1 MKQKLLLIGII
12 VMLVLPNRVYAQ
24 VNISAGN
31 TITQDFTIG
40 TSATASMPSGWK
52 VEKNSSVRT
61 RGTYSGAASAT
72 EYIAGNSMSSSATGA
87 IYNFGA
93 GIAGSAVDRAV
104 GGLSS
109 SGGAKTVSIYVYL
122 YNNGAEQ
129 ISDLT
134 ISYDVEKYRNGSNS
148 AGFSIQ
154 MYYSTN
160 GTSWTSAGSDF
171 LTSFVADAD
180 NSNFASAPGSTVSIS
195 NKTLNQSI
203 NASGSLYLAWSYSV
217 TTGSTTS
224 NAQALGVDN
233 ISITANEPQ
242 VPTPT
247 ITINPT
253 TLSGFTYITGNGPS
267 TEQSFSISGSNLTD
281 DISIAATTNYEIS
294 TGTGGSFSAT
304 SPITLSQSGG
314 AVASTPIYVRL
325 KAGLS
330 VGTYNSEAI
339 TASSTDADDA
349 TVTASG
355 SVTAGPEPANQPTTF
370 TATTN
375 STTQITL
382 NWSNND
388 GSPAATGFLLLC
400 NTSGTFDNPVD
411 GTPQTNDTDVS
422 DGSGLINVSP
432 GSGTTEYS
440 WTSMNSYTAYY
451 FKVFP
456 FIGSLSSINYKTDGT
471 VATANATTLAAEPT
485 NQPTLL
491 ETVVNSSSS
500 ITLSWT
506 DATGG
511 QLPHYYIVK
520 AAAGSAP
527 TAPSDGT
534 AEADAALVKNIAQ
547 GVPTVTFT
555 GLTPETTYSF
565 AIWPYTNSSTA
576 IDYKTDGTVLSGDET
591 TGAVA
596 DDPKT
601 VNFDDAG
608 KWSVGTSGSSYGNY
622 SYTDQGVSF
631 QGTSVIRN
639 TTTAQDGFPG
649 ALGTYAWR
657 LNQIATTKLTITIAS
672 GGVNTWS
679 IKVKRWDN
687 SPMPDYTVK
696 YSTDGGNSFDSD
708 ANIDGTL
715 LTTSDWFTYEGTPIN
730 DASNNIIIE
739 IQNTGTTER
748 IMIDDFT
755 WTASTA
761 PAISVSTTS
770 LSGYTYNYGAGPS
783 AEQSFTVSGI
793 NLSNDISIAPPTNY
807 EISTGT
813 GGAFSATNPI
823 VLTQTGG
830 TVSSTTIYTRLKAGL
845 AMGDYNS
852 ENVTA
857 SSTGATSKTVSLSGT
872 VTTAPEPSNHPTSF
886 TATTNTSSQITV
898 SWTNNDGAQ
907 AASGYLVMANT
918 TGTFTS
924 PVDGTAQSDDIDMS
938 DDAGVKNVS
947 PGATTSEYVWQ
958 NLDAATT
965 YYFKVFAYNGSSTAI
980 NYKTDG
986 TVPTAN
992 ATTLSNYDNTS
1003 TITAPAAQISAGSI
1017 SSLVDTQGE
1026 AVAVFKFKVSDA
1038 GGDAT
1043 ATKITKVKL
1052 VPAASNTAD
1061 WSNHIQGAYLHN
1073 GTGSITPTNSSI
1085 TDTYVELTI
1094 NSADMTI
1101 AESSNQEFTVYLYLN
1116 TSNISDASVLSM
1128 QIAASHGFTTET
1140 VSSGFESTLS
1150 GGAISSADQ
1159 TISVV
1164 ATQFNFT
1171 AHPSNTNTNTN
1182 FAASISAID
1191 ANGNLDLNGSISATL
1206 AISAGTLTSV
1216 TGLTQSTASGVY
1228 SWSDLQCATPGTGL
1242 TLTVSGAITSATSN
1256 SFNLTSIPKIFF
1268 SEYIEGN
1275 GNNKAVEIYNG
1286 EVGSI
1291 DLSNFKINQYNGGS
1305 STVSST
1311 LTLTGTLAS
1320 GGTYV
1325 IYSSSTNPAADLEII
1340 SVGQLSNGTVM
1351 AYNGNDALELLYN
1364 DESIDIIGIKG
1375 NNPGTGWNVA
1385 GISTA
1390 TANRTL
1396 VRKQSVTQ
1404 GTTNWSTS
1412 AGTDASNSQWFVK
1425 DIDDFNYLGYH
1436 YAVWQGTS
1444 DNAWATAGNWKD
1456 SDAPGNASKV
1466 VIPADATSFPTLS
1479 QSTTFNELIIESG
1492 ATLIGTEHLTLNVSA
1507 TQQRSISA
1515 YSAPA
1520 ANDGWHLMAAP
1531 MSNADVDASD
1541 FTSGTYDLY
1550 RFDEVNN
1557 TWKNQENVANAAL
1570 FDDYV
1575 PGIGYLYATN
1585 STATK
1590 NFTGQ
1595 LNAAD
1600 VTISGLSKTA
1610 DKGQGWHLLG
1620 NPFPANLV
1628 WSTGWTLTNIGG
1640 TAQVM
1645 KADGTGYT
1653 TKTAGDIIAA
1663 NQGFFVQVSSAP
1675 GSLTIPIAAATHN
1688 AASFSAKSSTSDL
1701 TARLFIDETRNVETR
1716 ILFNSLATNDFDWD
1730 FDANYLAPFNADMPK
1745 VYTLI
1750 NDSVKLALNAMD
1762 FSTEK
1767 TIPIVLQ
1774 VTSESTL
1781 LFTVDGMESLP
1792 IDIDL
1797 LLHDYA
1803 NNQIHNLT
1811 NLGQVNLLLTP
1822 QDETYRFALEFKD
1835 ASISNPEL
1843 SDNQIDI
1850 YSCGNVLI
1858 LTNASDKSENAR
1870 VSVYNLAGQLL
1881 IEEHLSSF
1889 IGEQQIQTNLPA
1901 SVYLVKVNNG
1911 EKLMSK
1917 RVFIN

>member
-12 VMLVLPNRVYAQ
+12 IMLVLPNRVHAQ
-24 VNISAGN
+24 VNISAGS

-52 VEKNSSVRT
+52 IEKNSTVRT
-61 RGTYSGAASAT
+61 RGTYSSAASAT
-72 EYIAGNSMSSSATGA
+72 ELIAGNTMASNAGNG

-93 GIAGSAVDRAV
+93 GVAATATDRAI

-109 SGGAKTVSIYVYL
+109 GSASKTVTVYVQL
-122 YNNGAEQ
+122 TNNGAGQ
-129 ISDLT
+129 IADLT
-134 ISYDVEKYRNGSNS
+134 ISYDVEKYRNGTNA

-180 NSNFASAPGSTVSIS
+180 NNGFASAPGSTISIS

-203 NASGSLYLAWSYSV
+203 SASSSLYLAWSYSV
-217 TTGSTTS
+217 TSGTTTS
-224 NAQALGVDN
+224 NSQALGVDN

-242 VPTPT
+242 VLTPT
-247 ITINPT
+247 ITVDPT

-294 TGTGGSFSAT
+294 IGTGGSFSAT

-314 AVASTPIYVRL
+314 AVASTTIYVRL

-440 WTSMNSYTAYY
+440 WTSMTSNTAYY

-471 VATANATTLAAEPT
+471 VATANATTLAGEPT

-511 QLPHYYIVK
+511 QLPHYYLVK

-547 GVPTVTFT
+547 GVHTVTFT

-576 IDYKTDGTVLSGDET
+576 INYKTDGTVLSGDET
-591 TGAVA
+591 TGALA

-608 KWSVGTSGSSYGNY
+608 KWTQGSAAFTSYSNHSY
-622 SYTDQGVSF
+622 SDQGATF
-631 QGTSVIRN
+631 QGANVIRS
-639 TTTAQDGFPG
+639 TTSAQDGFAS

-657 LNQIATTKLTITIAS
+657 LENTAAGKLTITIAS
-672 GGVNTWS
+672 GGVNAWS
-679 IKVKRWDN
+679 FKVRRWDAT
-687 SPMPDYTVK
+687 PAADYTVK
-696 YSTDGGNSFDSD
+696 YSVNGGNSYTSCT
-708 ANIDGTL
+708 NINSSL

-739 IQNTGTTER
+739 IQNTGATER

-813 GGAFSATNPI
+813 GGSFSATNPI
-823 VLTQTGG
+823 TLSPSSG

-857 SSTGATSKTVSLSGT
+857 SSTGATSKTVSLNGT

-907 AASGYLVMANT
+907 AASGYLVMSNT

-924 PVDGTAQSDDIDMS
+924 PVDGTAQNDDIDMS

-947 PGATTSEYVWQ
+947 PGATTSEYVWE

-980 NYKTDG
+980 NYKTDV

-1003 TITAPAAQISAGSI
+1003 TITAPVAQISAGSI

-1026 AVAVFKFKVSDA
+1026 AVAVFKFKVIDA

-1043 ATKITKVKL
+1043 STKITKVKL

-1171 AHPSNTNTNTN
+1171 AHPSNTNTNTD
-1182 FAASISAID
+1182 FAASISASD

-1206 AISAGTLTSV
+1206 SISAGTLTSV

-1268 SEYIEGN
+1268 SEYIEGSS
-1275 GNNKAVEIYNG
+1275 NNKAVEIFNG
-1286 EVGSI
+1286 EAISINLANIKVKLYANGASSAGSTI
-1291 DLSNFKINQYNGGS
+1291 
-1305 STVSST
+1305 T
-1311 LTLTGTLAS
+1311 LNGTLAS

-1325 IYSSSTNPAADLEII
+1325 IYNSSAGSGIS

-1351 AYNGNDALELLYN
+1351 NYNGDDAIELLYN
-1364 DESIDIIGIKG
+1364 DESIDVIGTKG
-1375 NNPGTGWNVA
+1375 NDPGTGWAVA
-1385 GISTA
+1385 GTGNA
-1390 TANRTL
+1390 TVDKTL
-1396 VRKQSVTQ
+1396 VRKQSITQ
-1404 GTTNWSTS
+1404 GTTNWATSTGS
-1412 AGTDASNSQWFVK
+1412 DAATSQWLVK
-1425 DIDDFNYLGYH
+1425 TVDNFNYLGYH

-1515 YSAPA
+1515 YSAPT

-1575 PGIGYLYATN
+1575 PGIGYLYATS

-1781 LFTVDGMESLP
+1781 VFTVDGMESLP
-1792 IDIDL
+1792 VDIDL

-1811 NLGQVNLLLTP
+1811 NLGQVNLLLAP
-1822 QDETYRFALEFKD
+1822 QDETNRFALEFKD

-1881 IEEHLSSF
+1881 IEEHVSSF

>member
-1 MKQKLLLIGII
+1 MKTKSLLRFLLLFSIILGINQEIWGQTYLINESFESSFPPTGWTNNGCIQSGNNPRTGIKDLGLNGVNDEIITSQLTNPDALSFWYKRSSNSTAWTLKVYYGSSTSGPWTEIGSITNATTTYQEFTYS
-12 VMLVLPNRVYAQ
+12 LSGLN
-24 VNISAGN
+24 NIYLRFLD
-31 TITQDFTIG
+31 Q
-40 TSATASMPSGWK
+40 
-52 VEKNSSVRT
+52 
-61 RGTYSGAASAT
+61 RGTGTHERYIDDVKVT
-72 EYIAGNSMSSSATGA
+72 EYAS
-87 IYNFGA
+87 
-93 GIAGSAVDRAV
+93 
-104 GGLSS
+104 
-109 SGGAKTVSIYVYL
+109 VS
-122 YNNGAEQ
+122 
-129 ISDLT
+129 
-134 ISYDVEKYRNGSNS
+134 
-148 AGFSIQ
+148 
-154 MYYSTN
+154 
-160 GTSWTSAGSDF
+160 
-171 LTSFVADAD
+171 
-180 NSNFASAPGSTVSIS
+180 
-195 NKTLNQSI
+195 
-203 NASGSLYLAWSYSV
+203 
-217 TTGSTTS
+217 
-224 NAQALGVDN
+224 
-233 ISITANEPQ
+233 
-242 VPTPT
+242 PT

-267 TEQSFSISGSNLTD
+267 SEQSFSISGSNLTH

-330 VGTYNSEAI
+330 IGTYNSEAI

-355 SVTAGPEPANQPTTF
+355 SVTAGLEPANQPTTF

-382 NWSNND
+382 TWSNND

-440 WTSMNSYTAYY
+440 WTSMTSNTAYY

-511 QLPHYYIVK
+511 QLPHYYLVK

-527 TAPSDGT
+527 TAPSDGI
-534 AEADAALVKNIAQ
+534 AEADADLVKNIAQ
-547 GVPTVTFT
+547 GVHTVTFT

-576 IDYKTDGTVLSGDET
+576 INYKTDGTVLSGDET

-679 IKVKRWDN
+679 FKVRRWDAT
-687 SPMPDYTVK
+687 PAADYTVK
-696 YSTDGGNSFDSD
+696 YSVNGGNSYTSCT
-708 ANIDGTL
+708 NINSSL

-755 WTASTA
+755 WTASTT

-813 GGAFSATNPI
+813 GGSFSATNPI

-980 NYKTDG
+980 NYKTDV

-1026 AVAVFKFKVSDA
+1026 AVAVFKFKITDA

-1043 ATKITKVKL
+1043 ASKITKVKL

-1116 TSNISDASVLSM
+1116 TSNISDGSVLSM

-1150 GGAISSADQ
+1150 GGAINSADQ

-1182 FAASISAID
+1182 FAASISASD

-1206 AISAGTLTSV
+1206 AISSGTLTSA

-1268 SEYIEGN
+1268 SEYIEGSS
-1275 GNNKAVEIYNG
+1275 NNKAVEIFNG
-1286 EVGSI
+1286 EATSINLANIKVKLYANGASSAGSTI
-1291 DLSNFKINQYNGGS
+1291 
-1305 STVSST
+1305 T
-1311 LTLTGTLAS
+1311 LNGTLAS

-1325 IYSSSTNPAADLEII
+1325 IYNSSAGSGIS

-1351 AYNGNDALELLYN
+1351 NYNGDDAIELLYN
-1364 DESIDIIGIKG
+1364 DESIDVIGIKG
-1375 NNPGTGWNVA
+1375 NQPSTGWAVA

-1404 GTTNWSTS
+1404 GTTNWATSTGS
-1412 AGTDASNSQWFVK
+1412 DAATSQWLVK
-1425 DIDDFNYLGYH
+1425 TVDDFNYLGYH

-1515 YSAPA
+1515 YTAPA

-1628 WSTGWTLTNIGG
+1628 WRTGWTLTNIGG

-1645 KADGTGYT
+1645 KADGTGYAP
-1653 TKTAGDIIAA
+1653 KTAGDIIAA

-1688 AASFSAKSSTSDL
+1688 AASFSAKTSTSDL

-1716 ILFNSLATNDFDWD
+1716 IIFNSLATNDFDWD

-1781 LFTVDGMESLP
+1781 VFKVDGMESLP
-1792 IDIDL
+1792 VDIDL

-1811 NLGQVNLLLTP
+1811 NLGQVNLLLSP
-1822 QDETYRFALEFKD
+1822 QDETNRFALEFKD
-1835 ASISNPEL
+1835 ASISNPEI
-1843 SDNQIDI
+1843 SENQLDI
-1850 YSCGNVLI
+1850 YSCGDLLI

-1881 IEEHLSSF
+1881 IEENVSSF
-1889 IGEQQIQTNLPA
+1889 IGERQIQTNLPA